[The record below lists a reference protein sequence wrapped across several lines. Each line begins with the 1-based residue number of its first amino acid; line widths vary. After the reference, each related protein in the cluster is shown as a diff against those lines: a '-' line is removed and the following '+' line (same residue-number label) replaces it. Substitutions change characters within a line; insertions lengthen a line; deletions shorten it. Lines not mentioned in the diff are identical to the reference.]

1 MKETHIS
8 VEVFKKAY
16 LVAIQPVATPTIMSY
31 NASAVK
37 NYNATSSLVRFGN
50 KTFSSTLKIA
60 LAYYN
65 ASAVKNY
72 NATSSVVRFENTI
85 IFFYFEKTL

>member
-37 NYNATSSLVRFGN
+37 NYNATSS
-50 KTFSSTLKIA
+50 
-60 LAYYN
+60 
-65 ASAVKNY
+65 
-72 NATSSVVRFENTI
+72 VVRFENTI